1 MNVVFVHLN
10 STIPRYLHNNLL
22 SCAKKFPTHKIHLI
36 HNLSMVSTI
45 PGVNLFQTKVLNSL
59 ESTSEILNHPKDFR
73 NNFWFS
79 SIARLMVFPEF
90 MKSNPG
96 PLLHVESDVI
106 LSEDFPLDDFM
117 YLDEA
122 IAYPIVFKER
132 AVASTVF
139 IRDEMQAQELAN
151 FVNNEIEL
159 NRDTTDMLTLRRYF
173 DSFPKKVFPLPF
185 FHSFDPDFI
194 CEIDP
199 LLKSRLTECQSR
211 FTGIFDGSDLGVYY
225 FGTDPRNMRGLS
237 ILRKEILFTNLRL
250 LQWNLLLQSDR
261 AFPYALFGNQRIPIY
276 SLHVTSKRSD
286 IFMVEKERQ
295 IISKFLKNQ
304 HARMTKK
311 IYLRVLY
318 KQIILSVG
326 RRLNTI
332 LHK

>member
-10 STIPRYLHNNLL
+10 STIPQYLRNNLL
-22 SCAKKFPTHKIHLI
+22 SCVKKFPNHKIHLI
-36 HNLSMVSTI
+36 HNLGMVPPI
-45 PGVNLFQTKVLNSL
+45 QGVNLFQTNVLNSL
-59 ESTSEILNHPKDFR
+59 DSTSETLNHPKDFR

-79 SIARLMVFPEF
+79 SIARLMVFPDF

-122 IAYPIVFKER
+122 IAYPVVFKER
-132 AVASTVF
+132 AVASTIF

-185 FHSFDPDFI
+185 FDNFDPDFI

-199 LLKSRLTECQSR
+199 LFRSRLAECQSR
-211 FTGIFDGSDLGVYY
+211 FTGIFDGSDLGVYF
-225 FGTDPRNMRGLS
+225 FGTDPRNMRGVS
-237 ILRKEILFTNLRL
+237 ILRKEILFTNLKL
-250 LQWNLLLQSDR
+250 PQWNLLLQSDR

-276 SLHVTSKRSD
+276 SLHVTSKRPD
-286 IFMVEKERQ
+286 IFMAEKERQ

-304 HARMTKK
+304 HARMAKK
-311 IYLRVLY
+311 IYLRVLF
-318 KQIILSVG
+318 KQIVLSLR
-326 RRLNTI
+326 RRLDTFLN
-332 LHK
+332 K